1 MVRSLI
7 NQSATQS
14 HFWFAKRWAS
24 GFCDIVCEA
33 DLKPYDYMALVP
45 IIEGAGGLI
54 TDWEGQPL
62 SWDAS
67 KVGAA
72 GEVLAAGD
80 AQVHAQALEVLRSA
94 MHGRG
99 ATAPS

>member
-1 MVRSLI
+1 M
-7 NQSATQS
+7 
-14 HFWFAKRWAS
+14 
-24 GFCDIVCEA
+24 
-33 DLKPYDYMALVP
+33 
-45 IIEGAGGLI
+45 GLI